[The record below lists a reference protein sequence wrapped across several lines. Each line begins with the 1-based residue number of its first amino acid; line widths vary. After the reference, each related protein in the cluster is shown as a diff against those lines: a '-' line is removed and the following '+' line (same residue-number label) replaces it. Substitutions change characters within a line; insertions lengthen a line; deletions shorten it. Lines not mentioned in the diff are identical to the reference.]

1 MLFGRYTNNI
11 DSISREIL
19 NYCNYSTMTAI
30 HFIPC
35 HHGVSQ
41 EKKKKKKKKRKKKKL
56 GKERGGILPGR
67 EIFLVLNAQ
76 SNLCSKKV
84 LRLFT
89 LIFLLQKNFVK

>member
-41 EKKKKKKKKRKKKKL
+41 KKKKKKKKKKEKEKTGKRKRWNITWEGDIL
-56 GKERGGILPGR
+56 GVK
-67 EIFLVLNAQ
+67 
-76 SNLCSKKV
+76 CSVKP
-84 LRLFT
+84 LF
-89 LIFLLQKNFVK
+89 

>member
-41 EKKKKKKKKRKKKKL
+41 EKKKKKKKKGKRKKW
-56 GKERGGILPGR
+56 
-67 EIFLVLNAQ
+67 
-76 SNLCSKKV
+76 
-84 LRLFT
+84 
-89 LIFLLQKNFVK
+89 

>member
-41 EKKKKKKKKRKKKKL
+41 EKKKKKKKKGKRKNWEKKEVEYYL
-56 GKERGGILPGR
+56 GGR
-67 EIFLVLNAQ
+67 Y
-76 SNLCSKKV
+76 SWC
-84 LRLFT
+84 
-89 LIFLLQKNFVK
+89 